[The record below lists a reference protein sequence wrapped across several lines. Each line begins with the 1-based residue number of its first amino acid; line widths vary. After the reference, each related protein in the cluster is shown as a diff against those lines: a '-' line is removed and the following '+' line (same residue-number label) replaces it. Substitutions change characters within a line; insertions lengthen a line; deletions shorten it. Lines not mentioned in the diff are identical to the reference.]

1 MDVVKSLPNFI
12 TVPSAP
18 VIKFYAVVPIYNQ
31 LSELNEVI
39 VQWEEVLVSSYS

>member
-1 MDVVKSLPNFI
+1 MHVVKSLPNFI

-18 VIKFYAVVPIYNQ
+18 VIYAVVPIYNQ

-39 VQWEEVLVSSYS
+39 VQWEEVLVSS